1 MIKRVGKCGIGFY
14 GAEYE
19 ETFYFE
25 DGTTEEQ
32 MQDDLYEW
40 AEQFLE
46 AWFED
51 GEEHGHGTE

>member
-1 MIKRVGKCGIGFY
+1 MIKRVGKCGIGFH

-32 MQDDLYEW
+32 MQAELFEW

-51 GEEHGHGTE
+51 DEEYDG